1 MSSTGLRFTVT
12 LGGIGRSVLG
22 RAATKKWRA
31 FAVRRKIAAMNA
43 TTSRETGTTKGWMR
57 VLGVDPAAAGPTGY
71 GIVESDGRQCRMLH
85 YGALKVTAR
94 KHGEGAALRE
104 VHALLCGL
112 IQEFAPDVMAVESIF
127 SALNVRTALRLAE
140 VRGVVLLAAAQHGV
154 EVHSYAP
161 REVKAII
168 AGHGHAD
175 KRQIQIMVRAILSM
189 SATPEPPDAA
199 DALAVALCHLQMEQA
214 RRRFGLPPEKEFART
229 KSLAAVGNSG
239 NAAGVVRMN
248 RATRSGLPRIL
259 AT

>member
-1 MSSTGLRFTVT
+1 M
-12 LGGIGRSVLG
+12 
-22 RAATKKWRA
+22 
-31 FAVRRKIAAMNA
+31 
-43 TTSRETGTTKGWMR
+43 KGWMR

-71 GIVESDGRQCRMLH
+71 GIVESDGRHCRMLH
-85 YGALKVTAR
+85 YGALRVTAK
-94 KHGEGAALRE
+94 KHKEGAALQE
-104 VHALLCGL
+104 VHTLLCGL

-161 REVKAII
+161 REVKATI

-189 SATPEPPDAA
+189 SATPEPADAA

-214 RRRFGLPPEKEFART
+214 RRRFGLPAEKEFARPR
-229 KSLAAVGNSG
+229 SLPAVGNPG
-239 NAAGVVRMN
+239 NAAGAVRMN
-248 RATRSGLPRIL
+248 RATRSGPARIL
-259 AT
+259 TA